1 MEAIKWSRDFSIK
14 NMQLDKQ
21 HGLIFEITN
30 LANDLALKVQ
40 DNNVL
45 YKDDLKQILAKLFQ
59 YIKIHFRD
67 EEKFM
72 ENIDFPLIE
81 EHRKSHQ
88 ILLKKTKELLE
99 HSDDLVKISQELSL
113 LTKDWI
119 LDHFADEDLWISEYT
134 SKAMHIQEIHYNLE
148 QYIKL
153 KSIKQDLS
161 NEKTYNYVCNC
172 FLYSHEVPQTI
183 HQELA
188 HKENA
193 LKCEKCNQILVHLDD
208 YNLDQNYESLNYTFE
223 KIIENHNFTKEREG
237 GK

>member
-1 MEAIKWSRDFSIK
+1 MEAITWSRDFSIK
-14 NMQLDKQ
+14 NMQLDEQ
-21 HGLIFEITN
+21 HELIFKITS

-40 DNNVL
+40 DNNEL
-45 YKDDLKQILAKLFQ
+45 HKDELKQILAKLFQ

-113 LTKDWI
+113 LTKNWI
-119 LDHFADEDLWISEYT
+119 LEHFANEDLWIVEYT
-134 SKAMHIQEIHYNLE
+134 NKAMHLQEVHYNLG

-172 FLYSHEVPQTI
+172 FLHSHEVPQTI
-183 HQELA
+183 HQELTY
-188 HKENA
+188 KENA

-208 YNLDQNYESLNYTFE
+208 CNLDQNYKQLNHIFG
-223 KIIENHNFTKEREG
+223 KIIENHNFAKERE
-237 GK
+237 